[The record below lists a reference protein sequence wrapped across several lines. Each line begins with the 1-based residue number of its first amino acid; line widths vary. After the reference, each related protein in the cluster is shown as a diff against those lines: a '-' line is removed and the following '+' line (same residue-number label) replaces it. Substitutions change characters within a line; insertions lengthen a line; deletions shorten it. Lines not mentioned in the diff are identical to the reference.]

1 MKHIFLLL
9 ISFGI
14 LTSCN
19 QSTKTENQEQKI
31 IKRKT
36 DKILERLEK
45 KYPNYKENQIVREN
59 MQKELDKKIDSIY
72 KLNFLDDIPVKVF
85 RMGKNPHGKGA
96 LIQFHTDNFDSDN
109 RNLLSDR
116 LNFDIVG
123 FMDEE
128 KASQLKEDG
137 TYLISGKMLKRLT
150 ETEVFLIVP
159 QVYYSPGTEISKDGI
174 YDEVFNFNIGDLLM
188 EIDSAKPVN
197 KL

>member
-1 MKHIFLLL
+1 MKHIFILL

-14 LTSCN
+14 LTTSCN
-19 QSTKTENQEQKI
+19 QSSKTENQEQKI
-31 IKRKT
+31 VKRKS
-36 DKILERLEK
+36 DKILESLEK

-85 RMGKNPHGKGA
+85 RIGKNPHGKGA
-96 LIQFHTDNFDSDN
+96 LIQFHTDNFDSEN

-116 LNFDIVG
+116 LNFDIIG

-188 EIDSAKPVN
+188 EIDDAKPVN
-197 KL
+197 K